1 MVINPDITKPAQ
13 QVIFSCKNTK
23 PFYPTVFLN
32 ESHVANTPY
41 QKHLEMHL
49 DEKFNVKGT

>member
-1 MVINPDITKPAQ
+1 MVINLDITKPVQ